1 MAPIPPPTDRTH
13 ARTSDGDGTRVPT
26 GQPARTGSAENLD
39 RPIRLLLVDDD
50 HDDYVLTRDLLA
62 ESVHNRYQV
71 EWISSYDEALEAIC
85 RDEHDVYVFDYV
97 LGDKTGLQLLE
108 EARCKNCPGPV
119 ILLTG
124 QSDEAVDRAAMEAG
138 AADFLEKSRI
148 DSTLLERSIRYV
160 LQQKRHK
167 AELERKV
174 AERTTELAEANDAL
188 KKADLRKDEFLAT
201 LAHELRNPLA
211 PIRNALEIMRLGAGS
226 PPTLDKARQIIE
238 RQVGQLIRLV
248 DDLLDVSRVTRGKL
262 RLNIESVSL
271 ATVMEAAVEMSR
283 PHFDQ
288 AKVALNVTLPPAD
301 VIVNGDRLRLA
312 QIFSNLLNNAAKFTD
327 AGGHV
332 TMTGLRKGERAE
344 VHVKDSGVGIAPEL
358 LSRIFD
364 LFTQMDRTVSRSPNG
379 LGIGLAIVRRLVEI
393 HGGAVEAKSDG
404 PGKGAEF
411 IVRLPAA

>member
-1 MAPIPPPTDRTH
+1 MAPTQPPTDPLDRTD
-13 ARTSDGDGTRVPT
+13 RLDRIEPPG
-26 GQPARTGSAENLD
+26 PAERLD
-39 RPIRLLLVDDD
+39 RPIRVLLVDDD

-62 ESVHNRYQV
+62 EGVHNRYEV
-71 EWISSYDEALEAIC
+71 DWMSSYGEALQRIC
-85 RDEHDVYVFDYV
+85 KDEHDVYILDYV

-108 EARCKNCPGPV
+108 EARTSNCPGPV

-124 QSDEAVDRAAMEAG
+124 QSNEAVDRAAMEAG

-174 AERTTELAEANDAL
+174 AERTAELAQANDAL

-211 PIRNALEIMRLGAGS
+211 PIRNALEIMRLGAGN
-226 PPTLDKARQIIE
+226 PPTLEKARQIIE

-288 AKVALNVTLPPAD
+288 AKVTLNVTLPAND
-301 VIVNGDRLRLA
+301 VLVNGDRIRLA
-312 QIFSNLLNNAAKFTD
+312 QVFSNLLNNAAKFTD

-332 TMTGLRKGERAE
+332 ALVGLRKGQQAE
-344 VHVKDSGVGIAPEL
+344 VHVKDNGVGIAPDL
-358 LSRIFD
+358 LGRIFD

-393 HGGAVEAKSDG
+393 HGGTVEARSDG

-411 IVRLPAA
+411 IVRLPAS

>member
-1 MAPIPPPTDRTH
+1 MAPTQRPTD
-13 ARTSDGDGTRVPT
+13 
-26 GQPARTGSAENLD
+26 GSADPRHED
-39 RPIRLLLVDDD
+39 PPDPAAAPAATSAQAERDGRPIRLLLVDDD
-50 HDDYVLTRDLLA
+50 HDDYILTRDLLA
-62 ESVHNRYQV
+62 ESVHNRYEV
-71 EWISSYDEALEAIC
+71 DWISSYDEALESMC
-85 RDEHDVYVFDYV
+85 RDKHDVYILDYI

-108 EARCKNCPGPV
+108 EARDRNSPGPV

-124 QSDEAVDRAAMEAG
+124 QSNEALDRAAMEAG
-138 AADFLEKSRI
+138 ASDFLEKSRI
-148 DSTLLERSIRYV
+148 DSTLLERSIRFV
-160 LQQKRHK
+160 LQQRRHK

-174 AERTTELAEANDAL
+174 AERTAELAQANDAL

-211 PIRNALEIMRLGAGS
+211 PIRNALEIMRLGADN
-226 PPTLDKARQIIE
+226 PPTLEKARQIIE

-271 ATVMEAAVEMSR
+271 ASVMEAAVEMSR

-288 AKVALNVTLPPAD
+288 ANVTLHTTLPAAD
-301 VIVNGDRLRLA
+301 VVVNGDRIRLA
-312 QIFSNLLNNAAKFTD
+312 QVFSNLLNNAAKFTD
-327 AGGHV
+327 SGGQV
-332 TMTGLRKGERAE
+332 TMIGLRKGERAE
-344 VHVKDSGVGIAPEL
+344 VHVKDTGVGIAPDL

-393 HGGAVEAKSDG
+393 HGGTVEARSDG

>member
-1 MAPIPPPTDRTH
+1 MAPTQDPIDSEDRLDPP
-13 ARTSDGDGTRVPT
+13 G
-26 GQPARTGSAENLD
+26 PAERLD
-39 RPIRLLLVDDD
+39 RPIRVLLVDDD

-62 ESVHNRYQV
+62 EGVHNRYEV
-71 EWISSYDEALEAIC
+71 DWMSSYDEALERIC
-85 RDEHDVYVFDYV
+85 KDEHDVYILDYL
-97 LGDKTGLQLLE
+97 LGDKTGLQLLAA
-108 EARCKNCPGPV
+108 ARNDNCPGPV

-124 QSDEAVDRAAMEAG
+124 QSNEAVDRAAMEAG

-174 AERTTELAEANDAL
+174 AERTAELAEANDAL

-226 PPTLDKARQIIE
+226 PPTLDKARLIIE

-262 RLNIESVSL
+262 RLNIESISL

-288 AKVALNVTLPPAD
+288 AKVTLNVTLPPGD
-301 VIVNGDRLRLA
+301 VLVNGDRIRLA
-312 QIFSNLLNNAAKFTD
+312 QVFSNLLNNAAKFTD

-332 TMTGLRKGERAE
+332 TLVGLRKGTHAE
-344 VHVKDSGVGIAPEL
+344 VHVKDNGVGIAPDL
-358 LSRIFD
+358 LGRIFD

-393 HGGAVEAKSDG
+393 HGGTVEALSDG

-411 IVRLPAA
+411 IVRLPAS

>member
-1 MAPIPPPTDRTH
+1 MAPTQRPID
-13 ARTSDGDGTRVPT
+13 
-26 GQPARTGSAENLD
+26 GSAERSHRDLPDRAAPCGRIERLD

-62 ESVHNRYQV
+62 ESVHNRYKV
-71 EWISSYDEALEAIC
+71 DWISSYDEALESIC
-85 RDEHDVYVFDYV
+85 RDEHDVYILDYV

-108 EARCKNCPGPV
+108 AASRGNCPGPV

-124 QSDEAVDRAAMEAG
+124 QSNEAVDRAAMEAG

-174 AERTTELAEANDAL
+174 AERTNELAQANDAL

-211 PIRNALEIMRLGAGS
+211 PIRNALEIMRLGADN

-288 AKVALNVTLPPAD
+288 AKVALHMTLPPAD
-301 VIVNGDRLRLA
+301 VVVNGDRIRLA
-312 QIFSNLLNNAAKFTD
+312 QVFSNLLNNAAKFTD

-332 TMTGLRKGERAE
+332 ALIGLRKGERAE
-344 VHVKDSGVGIAPEL
+344 VHVKDNGVGIAPDL
-358 LSRIFD
+358 LGRIFD

-393 HGGAVEAKSDG
+393 HGGTVEAHSDG
-404 PGKGAEF
+404 PGEGAEF
-411 IVRLPAA
+411 IVRLPAS